1 MASGTEHVYHDG
13 FIWCVYV
20 CGLYTWEVNSY
31 PELIQALILMP
42 KLIATL
48 DGISRVHLHPTI
60 VHLNHCRTV
69 GSALKKKGRV
79 VRE

>member
-1 MASGTEHVYHDG
+1 MMVYMV
-13 FIWCVYV
+13 CVYV

-42 KLIATL
+42 KLIATS
-48 DGISRVHLHPTI
+48 DEISRGHLHPTI
-60 VHLNHCRTV
+60 FHLNHCRTWGV
-69 GSALKKKGRV
+69 GSALKKRGRV